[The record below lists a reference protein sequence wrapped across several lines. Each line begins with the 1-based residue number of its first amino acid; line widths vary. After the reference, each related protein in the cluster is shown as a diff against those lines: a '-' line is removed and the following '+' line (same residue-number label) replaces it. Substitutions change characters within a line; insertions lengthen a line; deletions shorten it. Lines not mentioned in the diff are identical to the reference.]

1 MPGQGGPLLCVPA
14 AYRSCGA
21 HAAPQHAHALLAQE
35 SGALAREAAV
45 HARID
50 GAPRA
55 RRRGRRAHRALA
67 RQRVRVCDVH
77 AHVRCC
83 HPGVRGRFAGLDRG
97 LHGRG

>member
-1 MPGQGGPLLCVPA
+1 MRLLPLTL
-14 AYRSCGA
+14 
-21 HAAPQHAHALLAQE
+21 LLAVDLVAASTHKPAEADVDQE
-35 SGALAREAAV
+35 LAEGNCV
-45 HARID
+45 D
-50 GAPRA
+50 V